1 MIIYNLLNFFT
12 YITGSQY
19 FTYEGL
25 DTDRIRDEALAQFG
39 SKVLRFDN
47 GQVMGR
53 IDDVANVI
61 YKYCLN
67 ELSKESP

>member
-1 MIIYNLLNFFT
+1 M
-12 YITGSQY
+12 
-19 FTYEGL
+19 
-25 DTDRIRDEALAQFG
+25 AQFG